1 MGNLIPPTSPPRLFI
16 LIFLFL
22 IVSIGTGG
30 YLYYENQR
38 NETKKEIQNNLLAI
52 ADLKVKQVASWR
64 QARLSDAEVL
74 FENYL
79 FLQQLRRWLT
89 SQENSGLMEE
99 ILAWMSSFRGRY
111 DYSSVFLLDEKG
123 RVRLYSSEAFDEV
136 GSYVLPF
143 IHQSIHTR
151 KVTWVD
157 LYRERESGHIHLD
170 ILIPLVP
177 REPDG
182 LPSGVLLLRI
192 NPYHFLYTYIQ
203 SWPIPSSTA
212 ETLLVRREGTDVL
225 FLNELRHQKETALSL
240 RLPIVGRQTVAG
252 KAVQG
257 MEGVIEEVDYRGE
270 KVLAAMRPIP
280 GSPWYLIAKVD
291 QEEIYAPIR
300 EQALWVTLFVV
311 LFTLFVG
318 GLLGLVWR
326 NQAAR
331 FYRRQVEIE
340 TQRQALLKH
349 FEYLTKYANDIIL
362 MWDEGYKILEANEKA
377 LESYGYS
384 REEMM
389 GMDVRQLRAP
399 EERTSLEAQIRQ
411 LNETKG
417 LMVQTVH
424 QRKDGDTF
432 PVEASLRLIEVEGRR
447 FYQSIVRDIT
457 ERKQAEEQ
465 REKLIQELQKA
476 LGEVKTL
483 SGLLPICASCKKIRD
498 DKGYWN
504 QIESYIMKHSQAQ
517 FSHSLCPECLRKL
530 YPELNGEEDA
540 TFPPPSPETSSPQK
554 GS

>member
-1 MGNLIPPTSPPRLFI
+1 MGNLILTTSIPRLFV

-22 IVSIGTGG
+22 IVSIGIGG

-52 ADLKVKQVASWR
+52 ADLKVKQIASWR

-79 FLQQLRRWLT
+79 FVQQLRQWLT
-89 SQENSGLMEE
+89 SQENSALTEE

-111 DYSSVFLLDEKG
+111 DYSSIFLLDEKG
-123 RVRLYSSEAFDEV
+123 RVRLYSSEAFDQV
-136 GSYVLPF
+136 GSHVLPF

-170 ILIPLVP
+170 ILIPLIP

-192 NPYHFLYTYIQ
+192 NPYHFLYSYIQ
-203 SWPIPSSTA
+203 SWPTPSHTA
-212 ETLLVRREGTDVL
+212 ESLLIRRDGVEVL

-240 RLPIVGRQTVAG
+240 RLPIVGRQTVAV

-257 MEGVIEEVDYRGE
+257 IEGVIEEVDYRGE
-270 KVLAAMRPIP
+270 KVLAAVRPIP

-291 QEEIYAPIR
+291 QEEVYAPLR
-300 EQALWVTLFVV
+300 EQAIWFTLLAVA
-311 LFTLFVG
+311 FTLFIG
-318 GLLGLVWR
+318 GILGFLWR

-331 FYRRQVEIE
+331 FYRRQMEIE

-362 MWDEGYKILEANEKA
+362 MWDEGFKIIEANEKA

-384 REEMM
+384 REELI
-389 GMDVRQLRAP
+389 GMDVKHLRTP
-399 EERTSLEAQIRQ
+399 EERISLEPQIKL

-424 QRKDGDTF
+424 RRKDGVTF

-447 FYQSIVRDIT
+447 LYQSIVRDIT
-457 ERKQAEEQ
+457 ERRQAEEQ

-476 LGEVKTL
+476 LSEIKTL

-504 QIESYIMKHSQAQ
+504 QIESYIMKHSEAE
-517 FSHSLCPECLRKL
+517 FSHGLCPDCARKL
-530 YPELNGEEDA
+530 YPELYDEEDSQSSSDSSNA
-540 TFPPPSPETSSPQK
+540 PPEQK